1 MLLDS
6 WTVFF
11 LHWNGDYERTEMCC
25 KKYFFRCILIL
36 AAFGISI
43 FAVTENLVEF
53 IEVKGDPQQDI
64 QGQASACTGTELDNA
79 CK

>member
-1 MLLDS
+1 
-6 WTVFF
+6 
-11 LHWNGDYERTEMCC
+11 MCC

-53 IEVKGDPQQDI
+53 IEVKGDPQARYSRTSFCMY
-64 QGQASACTGTELDNA
+64 GH
-79 CK
+79 

>member
-1 MLLDS
+1 
-6 WTVFF
+6 
-11 LHWNGDYERTEMCC
+11 MCC
-25 KKYFFRCILIL
+25 RKYFFRCILIL

-64 QGQASACTGTELDNA
+64 QGCPTLRASFCMGTELDNA

>member
-1 MLLDS
+1 
-6 WTVFF
+6 
-11 LHWNGDYERTEMCC
+11 MCC

-64 QGQASACTGTELDNA
+64 QGQASACTGTELDNT
-79 CK
+79 CINDYQRTDLY